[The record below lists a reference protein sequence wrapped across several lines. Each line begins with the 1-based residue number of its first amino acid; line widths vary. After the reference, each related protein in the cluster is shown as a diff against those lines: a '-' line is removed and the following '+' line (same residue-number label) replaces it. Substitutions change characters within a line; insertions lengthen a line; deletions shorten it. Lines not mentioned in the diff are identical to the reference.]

1 MIPSGRDP
9 AQSSFRHVGEMKGFT
24 RQGRSWPPGR
34 TLRSRRGLSSLSRI
48 PSPFPILLGWSSP
61 RGWKKGSSAR
71 SPAGETL
78 ELSPD
83 CAQRAGLVFRAGP
96 GGGRARVRP
105 PSGPGGWACGRRREG
120 GARLWAHETPRLP
133 TCLFFPLGSYVFKRR
148 CCLPFLYLV
157 YTAASGT
164 KGF

>member
-34 TLRSRRGLSSLSRI
+34 TLRSRRGHPLS
-48 PSPFPILLGWSSP
+48 FPHP
-61 RGWKKGSSAR
+61 
-71 SPAGETL
+71 P
-78 ELSPD
+78 
-83 CAQRAGLVFRAGP
+83 GLVVATRLEERELCPLPCRGNAGTEP
-96 GGGRARVRP
+96 GLR
-105 PSGPGGWACGRRREG
+105 SEG
-120 GARLWAHETPRLP
+120 GARVPCRAWGRQGEGPAAVRTRRLGARLRAHETPRLP